1 MRIGIFGDSAFSWH
15 GFPQTD
21 LNSDTDCISWNDKV
35 CEYFNASQ
43 YNKAVHQGSA
53 ERILCELKDSDFNF
67 DLVLI
72 SIPHSD
78 AFYLPN
84 CNRDLGFNS
93 DYEYRAE
100 LVFKQDMG
108 DSPDSIFN
116 ITAIEE
122 YPQDQINTKS
132 VREQFSTLDEF
143 IQTLTL
149 CKKHLYNHKIAKN
162 RHAGALIQ
170 IDSLLRFRGIK
181 TLYSCP
187 LHYVPP
193 WVKLEAGPIF
203 DELYDATKKYRMWRN
218 LPNNITLE
226 GQEEISKL
234 VIEKIISMEGW
245 LSG

>member
-1 MRIGIFGDSAFSWH
+1 
-15 GFPQTD
+15 
-21 LNSDTDCISWNDKV
+21 
-35 CEYFNASQ
+35 
-43 YNKAVHQGSA
+43 
-53 ERILCELKDSDFNF
+53 
-67 DLVLI
+67 
-72 SIPHSD
+72 
-78 AFYLPN
+78 
-84 CNRDLGFNS
+84 
-93 DYEYRAE
+93 
-100 LVFKQDMG
+100 MG
-108 DSPDSIFN
+108 DSPDAIFN

-122 YPQDQINTKS
+122 YPQDQINPKS

-143 IQTLTL
+143 IQTLAL
-149 CKKHLYNHKIAKN
+149 CKKHLYNHKIGKN

-203 DELYDATKKYRMWRN
+203 EELYDATKKYRMWRN
-218 LPNNITLE
+218 LPNAITLE

-234 VIEKIISMEGW
+234 VIDKAISMEGW